1 MRKRLP
7 ERLFLLLFFLWA
19 SNVNAWEGMPTPK
32 LQVEG
37 RYLKDPHGNIVNLH
51 GFAQTYSPWFN
62 ERGTK
67 WTNYNVN
74 ACLAYN
80 QGLIDDI
87 LDAGWKM
94 NFLRLH
100 MDPYWS
106 NTPGCTP
113 DGHELPNCF
122 NEDRFRKYL
131 DEVFVPMAE
140 YAISKGLYVIMRPPG
155 VCPEVIGLEDD
166 YNYAQ
171 YLMTVWDIVSKHPK
185 IKNSDEI
192 MLELANEPVRIRLA
206 DGTEGSNAQAHFD
219 VLKEI
224 FQPIVDKIRE
234 NGFHNVLWI
243 PGSGYQSQYKGFA
256 LNPIEGENIG
266 YAVHVYPGWFGSADG
281 YEVFKQEWDQQVKP
295 VADFAPIVI
304 TEMDWADEKYES
316 SWGKGHTGTAGGD
329 GFGANFKKIMDDTGN
344 VSWLL
349 FTSPDLLSQ
358 FTGKPP
364 AEGEP
369 YTFLNDPE
377 ACPWPVYHWY
387 QEYANE
393 NYPRPDF
400 QYQSYSDNGDGTY
413 TNPLIFSDFPDPD
426 VIRVG
431 DVYYMVSTTMHIF
444 PGATL
449 LKSYDLV
456 NWEYCSNP
464 LGKIES
470 SACFNLDGCDRYGHG
485 QWAGSL
491 KYNNGMYYL
500 LFTTLDEG
508 SYLLTT
514 TDPEGP
520 WQKQKLAGSFY
531 DPGLFFDEN
540 GEIYVVHGINTLKIT
555 ALDHDFA
562 TIPGSEKEVYAY
574 TVKEGL
580 EGSHL
585 YKINGYY
592 YIYATY
598 GGWPAYQ
605 VALRSTNI
613 YGPYEEKLLLDDDN
627 IHQGALVETQT
638 GEWWT
643 ILFYDKGAFGRL
655 PNLQPVTWVDG
666 WPEIGVDGKG
676 VTTYAKPN
684 VGREYPLKVLPT
696 NDNFRDYKL
705 GKQWGWNHNPDPA
718 KWSLTEHPDYLRLKT
733 VNVVGGL
740 TEASNTLTQRIFGYP
755 FDLSNSF
762 GTIKMNVEN
771 MQEGDVAGLAVFQD
785 PYAYIGVKV
794 IDGQKTLVMMNDGT
808 LITGEAIEESEVYLR
823 AVAGYNSSQTSFYFS
838 LDNET
843 YMKFGT
849 DLDMKFNLSVFTGN
863 KFCIFSFATVQTGGY
878 VDVDWFSTEEF
889 FSEETFY
896 DDSFEGYSEES
907 LTLTDLIVEGGD
919 VELLTGSTAGL
930 SVKAVYADGH
940 TEDVSIGA
948 TYHNPRP
955 EIIQIVN
962 GNIMAKANG
971 EVTVTVTYQGGLGNP
986 VSREF
991 NVTASTFPLTNRLFN
1006 PSIYANGTFDELT
1019 KTLVT
1024 GQYGFGGWKYDAG
1037 IDISDYKYLVV
1048 RMASIAGC
1056 GLSFRLFDS
1065 NSYWDGAAEY
1075 DLSGKKELIIP
1086 LHNMYRKGT
1095 NAKLDPSHLY
1105 IVGFWSYG
1113 NCPIV
1118 IEDIFLTDSTDENI
1132 PTEEEEPAVGENEEP
1147 PVEEND
1153 EPELVD
1159 VYSMMGVKLRSDV
1172 TRENATKG
1180 LRAGIYIVGRQKV
1193 FECGLG
1199 Y

>member
-1 MRKRLP
+1 MKKRLP
-7 ERLFLLLFFLWA
+7 GLLFLLMFLSWI
-19 SNVNAWEGMPTPK
+19 SDVYAWEGMPTPK
-32 LQVEG
+32 LHVDG
-37 RYLKDPHGNIVNLH
+37 RYLKDPHGNTVNLH

-62 ERGTK
+62 ERGTQ
-67 WTNYNVN
+67 WTNYDVN
-74 ACLAYN
+74 GCLAYN

-131 DEVFVPMAE
+131 DEVFIPMAE

-155 VCPEVIGLEDD
+155 VSPEVIGVEDD

-219 VLKEI
+219 VLKQI
-224 FQPIVDKIRE
+224 FQPIVNKIRE

-281 YEVFKQEWDQQVKP
+281 YEVFKQEWDEQVKP

-329 GFGANFKKIMDDTGN
+329 GFGANFKKIMDETGN

-349 FTSPDLLSQ
+349 FTSPDLLAQ
-358 FTGKPP
+358 FTGEPP

-400 QYQSYSDNGDGTY
+400 QYQSQSDNGDGTY
-413 TNPLIFSDFPDPD
+413 SNPLIFADFPDPD

-444 PGATL
+444 PGATI
-449 LKSYDLV
+449 LKSFDLV

-464 LGKIES
+464 LEKIES
-470 SACFNLDGCDRYGHG
+470 SACFDLDGCDRYGHG
-485 QWAGSL
+485 QWATSL
-491 KYNNGMYYL
+491 KYNNGTYYL
-500 LFTTLDEG
+500 LFTTLEEG
-508 SYLLTT
+508 SYLLTA

-520 WQKQKLAGSFY
+520 WEKQKLADTFY
-531 DPGLFFDEN
+531 DPGLFFDED
-540 GEIYVVHGINTLKIT
+540 GKTYVAYGINTLKI
-555 ALDHDFA
+555 AELDEDFSVV
-562 TIPGSEKEVYAY
+562 PGSAQDVYTY

-643 ILFYDKGAFGRL
+643 VLFYDKGAFGRL
-655 PNLQPVTWVDG
+655 PNLQPVTWVDN

-676 VTTYAKPN
+676 VTTYTKPN
-684 VGREYPLKVLPT
+684 VGRDYPVKVLPT
-696 NDNFRDYKL
+696 NDNFRNYKP
-705 GKQWGWNHNPDPA
+705 GMQWGWNHNPDNT
-718 KWSLTEHPDYLRLKT
+718 KWSLTERPDYLRLET
-733 VNVVGGL
+733 VSVVNDL
-740 TEASNTLTQRIFGYP
+740 TQARNTLTQRIFGYP
-755 FDLSNSF
+755 SDLDKSF
-762 GTIKMNVEN
+762 GTIKMDIEN
-771 MQEGDVAGLAVFQD
+771 MLEGDVAGLAVFQD
-785 PYAYIGVKV
+785 PYAYVGVKV
-794 IDGQKTLVMMNDGT
+794 IDGQKVLVMMNDGT
-808 LITGEAIEESEVYLR
+808 MVTGAAIEGIEVYLR
-823 AVAGYNSSQTSFYFS
+823 AVASYNTSMAGFYFS

-843 YMKFGT
+843 YTKIGT
-849 DLDMKFNLSVFTGN
+849 DLDMKFDLSVFTGN
-863 KFCIFSFATVQTGGY
+863 KFSIFNFATVQTGGY
-878 VDVDWFSTEEF
+878 VDLDWFSTEEF

-896 DDSFEGYSEES
+896 DDAFEGYSEES

-919 VELLTGSTAGL
+919 VELLTGGTASL
-930 SVKAVYADGH
+930 SVQAVFADGR

-948 TYHNPRP
+948 TYDNPKP

-962 GNIMAKANG
+962 GNIIADADG

-986 VSREF
+986 VSRQF
-991 NVTASTFPLTNRLFN
+991 TVTSSTFPLTSGLFN
-1006 PSIYANGTFDELT
+1006 PSIYANGTFDET
-1019 KTLVT
+1019 TATLVT

-1037 IDISDYKYLVV
+1037 IDLSDYKYLVV
-1048 RMASIAGC
+1048 RLEKAATCSP
-1056 GLSFRLFDS
+1056 SFRLFDS

-1075 DLSGKKELIIP
+1075 DFGNRTEMTVP
-1086 LHNMYRKGT
+1086 LYNMYKKDT
-1095 NAKLDPSHLY
+1095 DTKLDPSHIY
-1105 IVGFWSYG
+1105 IIGFWTLG
-1113 NCPIV
+1113 GCPVEIAEV
-1118 IEDIFLTDSTDENI
+1118 FLTNTIDEGTI
-1132 PTEEEEPAVGENEEP
+1132 PTDVSEIPIRNH
-1147 PVEEND
+1147 D
-1153 EPELVD
+1153 ETELVD
-1159 VYSMMGVKLRSDV
+1159 VYSVMGIKLRSDV
-1172 TRENATKG
+1172 IRKNATKG
-1180 LRAGIYIVGRQKV
+1180 LPAGVYIVGNQKV
-1193 FECGLG
+1193 VEIGLG
-1199 Y
+1199 F